1 MACGGFKDLSRRIV
15 SSHVLCDEVSNI
27 RKKLKLDGYQR
38 VLVSTVYN
46 FFEKKYSDA
55 NTSDGDFTCK
65 RSDTLATQLNLLY
78 KVKFGNSH

>member
-46 FFEKKYSDA
+46 FFEK
-55 NTSDGDFTCK
+55 NILMLILQMVILHVNG
-65 RSDTLATQLNLLY
+65 QIP
-78 KVKFGNSH
+78 